1 MLISIFQNT
10 IFKWKKKKQQQDLC
24 TGFDSMGEVENLS
37 SLNVH
42 SRMGVKQCCIICLS
56 FLDF

>member
-10 IFKWKKKKQQQDLC
+10 IFKWKKKPKNKKQDLC
-24 TGFDSMGEVENLS
+24 TGFDPMGEVENLS

-42 SRMGVKQCCIICLS
+42 SIMGVKQC
-56 FLDF
+56 